1 MKAEFLQ
8 AFRATFVAI
17 FSDKAVL
24 SVMLGAVVLYSFFYP
39 LGYQEEVAA
48 GASFYVVDED
58 HSALSRELVRY
69 LDSVRAIEVDAVVSS
84 SDLAVAAVERMETQG
99 YVLIPKGFE
108 RDTLR
113 FGQGQVGLFANGAW
127 LSRASAS
134 LSGIAEALRAFAV
147 QRAIKQSATDGVRPP
162 AAPISLVQRP
172 LFNTQEGYGSALV
185 TGVAELIV
193 QQTLLV
199 GLALLAG
206 TRRELYGR
214 LFLTHGQILGI
225 GSAAW
230 LIASINM
237 LYYAGFVFWYQHY
250 PNHGQLGMVLC
261 SSLLF
266 TLAVVAFGL
275 FITSFFRVRE
285 RAYQLILITTLPF
298 FFLSNLSWPE
308 VATPQWLVWLAKLI
322 PSTPGIN
329 LMIKATQY
337 GASWHEAQQ
346 EILNLFGLILLYGSL
361 GWWRYHFYHTSE
373 RP

>member
-1 MKAEFLQ
+1 MKAEFFQ

-17 FSDKAVL
+17 FSDKAAL
-24 SVMLGAVVLYSFFYP
+24 SVIFGAVLIYSFFYP

-58 HSALSRELVRY
+58 NSALSRQLVRY
-69 LDSVRAIEVDAVVSS
+69 LDSVRAIEVDAVVASPA
-84 SDLAVAAVERMETQG
+84 LAVAAVERMQTQG

-113 FGQGQVGLFANGAW
+113 LGQGQVGLFANGAW
-127 LSRASAS
+127 LGRASAE
-134 LSGIAEALRAFAV
+134 LGGIAEALRAFAV
-147 QRAIKQSATDGVRPP
+147 QSVIKQSANDGINPP
-162 AAPISLVQRP
+162 APPIKLVQRP

-214 LFLTHGQILGI
+214 LFLRHSQILGI

-230 LIASINM
+230 LIASLNM
-237 LYYAGFVFWYQHY
+237 LYYAGFVFWYQDY
-250 PNHGQLGMVLC
+250 PSHGSLGMVLF
-261 SSLLF
+261 SSLLYS
-266 TLAVVAFGL
+266 LAVVAFGL

-308 VATPQWLVWLAKLI
+308 VSTPWALVWLAKLI

-337 GASWHEAQQ
+337 GASWHEAMQ
-346 EILNLFGLILLYGSL
+346 EILNLLVLILGYGSL
-361 GWWRYHFYHTSE
+361 GWWRYHFYKAGKH
-373 RP
+373 P